1 MLTLQP
7 YIEEIFNHLRAEPFK
22 KFLERYVVDEKKDPM
37 SLLPAPHSAFLFE
50 ILLRN
55 TVLYFFQREVHAI
68 LSMEKLRIEHAGTI
82 KNCLCDA

>member
-37 SLLPAPHSAFLFE
+37 SPPSSSLSFFIWNIAKKYRFIFFSARSTRDFV
-50 ILLRN
+50 N
-55 TVLYFFQREVHAI
+55 GKT
-68 LSMEKLRIEHAGTI
+68 
-82 KNCLCDA
+82 